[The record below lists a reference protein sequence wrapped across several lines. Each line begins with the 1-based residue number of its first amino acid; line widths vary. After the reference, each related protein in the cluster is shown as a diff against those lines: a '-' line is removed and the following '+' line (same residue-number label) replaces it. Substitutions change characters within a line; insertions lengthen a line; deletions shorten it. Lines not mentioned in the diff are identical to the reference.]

1 MGRWTTDRIG
11 ECRVELE
18 AGAWDPKIHDFRGR
32 FFKERVSHPSHL
44 SPRSAACLGWKLG
57 VENGDVQNGDLFRI
71 GPYMYTRYVEDNYR
85 TNSRYLYFI
94 QLATRSRVTAWS

>member
-1 MGRWTTDRIG
+1 MGRWTTGSENAEWNLRLELGTPKSMILG
-11 ECRVELE
+11 E
-18 AGAWDPKIHDFRGR
+18 G

-71 GPYMYTRYVEDNYR
+71 GSYMPNRGAFCDLRCVSCAVAVR
-85 TNSRYLYFI
+85 PG
-94 QLATRSRVTAWS
+94 

>member
-1 MGRWTTDRIG
+1 MGRWTTGSENAEWNLRLELGTPKSMILG
-11 ECRVELE
+11 E
-18 AGAWDPKIHDFRGR
+18 G

-71 GPYMYTRYVEDNYR
+71 GPYMEYMSSFDSILPSLCSIKEFESALGLT
-85 TNSRYLYFI
+85 
-94 QLATRSRVTAWS
+94 

>member
-1 MGRWTTDRIG
+1 MGRWTTGSENAEWNLRLELGTPKSMILG
-11 ECRVELE
+11 E
-18 AGAWDPKIHDFRGR
+18 G

-71 GPYMYTRYVEDNYR
+71 GSYMTRRPAGPSPTQEEEQHPANLS
-85 TNSRYLYFI
+85 N
-94 QLATRSRVTAWS
+94 

>member
-1 MGRWTTDRIG
+1 MGRWTTGSENAEWNLRLELGTPKSMILG
-11 ECRVELE
+11 E
-18 AGAWDPKIHDFRGR
+18 G

-71 GPYMYTRYVEDNYR
+71 GSYMYVEL
-85 TNSRYLYFI
+85 SILYNTI
-94 QLATRSRVTAWS
+94 QYA

>member
-1 MGRWTTDRIG
+1 MGRWTTGSENAEWNLRLELGTPKSMILG
-11 ECRVELE
+11 E
-18 AGAWDPKIHDFRGR
+18 G

-71 GPYMYTRYVEDNYR
+71 GSYMSYG
-85 TNSRYLYFI
+85 
-94 QLATRSRVTAWS
+94 